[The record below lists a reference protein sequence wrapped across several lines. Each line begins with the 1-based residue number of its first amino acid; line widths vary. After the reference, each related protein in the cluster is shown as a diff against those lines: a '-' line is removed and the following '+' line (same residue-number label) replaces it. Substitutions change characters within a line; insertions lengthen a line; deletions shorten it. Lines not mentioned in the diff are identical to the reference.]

1 MVMEKHVPEGYKKT
15 EVGVIPV
22 DWEVLSIDELTLD
35 MQYAIVDGPF
45 GSNLKKIH
53 YKPSGIPILSS
64 GFVTSGKFISDNYNY
79 IDAEKFKKERR
90 SAVKGGDI
98 LMAKIG
104 ERCGAC
110 ALVPKEHPIGILSG
124 NSLKISIDEEKYS
137 KEYVVQALY
146 NEFSIGHFEK
156 IRASSG
162 QPAISIKNLKKYS
175 LALPSKRS
183 EQKAIA
189 TALSDVDNLISSLE
203 QLIEKK
209 NAIKQGTM
217 QELLTGRRRLKGF
230 GEGKRYKQTELGL
243 IPEDWE
249 IKSFGDVL
257 SVKHGKSQKEVEIE
271 NGKYPI
277 LATGGIIGW
286 SNSYLA
292 NTPSVLIGR
301 KGTID
306 KPQYMDTPFW
316 TVDTLFYTEINPSNC
331 AKYLYYIFK
340 LIPWY
345 SYNEASGVPSL
356 NATTIEK
363 IRKAFPSTKREQE
376 VISEAL
382 TLIDSE
388 IENLEA
394 KVDKYKQIKQGMMQN
409 LLTGRI
415 RLV

>member
-1 MVMEKHVPEGYKKT
+1 MEKHIPKGYKKT
-15 EVGVIPV
+15 EVGVIPE
-22 DWEVLSIDELTLD
+22 DWVVTS
-35 MQYAIVDGPF
+35 
-45 GSNLKKIH
+45 LKKISVIKRGASPRPINSPRWFSNQGRGWVRISDVTKANTYLMNVSQH
-53 YKPSGIPILSS
+53 LSPIGEQNSVAVEASDLIMSICATVGVPIILGIPACIHD
-64 GFVTSGKFISDNYNY
+64 GFVLFKNYEQILEKMFFFYFLKNY
-79 IDAEKFKKERR
+79 
-90 SAVKGGDI
+90 S
-98 LMAKIG
+98 
-104 ERCGAC
+104 
-110 ALVPKEHPIGILSG
+110 S
-124 NSLKISIDEEKYS
+124 S
-137 KEYVVQALY
+137 
-146 NEFSIGHFEK
+146 
-156 IRASSG
+156 ASSKG
-162 QPAISIKNLKKYS
+162 QSGTQKNLNTSIVGNILIPVPQKT
-175 LALPSKRS
+175 

-189 TALSDVDNLISSLE
+189 TALSDVDNLITSLE

-209 NAIKQGTM
+209 KAIKQGTM

-230 GEGKRYKQTELGL
+230 GKGKGHKQTELGM

-331 AKYLYYIFK
+331 AKYLYYLFK

>member
-1 MVMEKHVPEGYKKT
+1 MEKHVPEGYKKT

-156 IRASSG
+156 
-162 QPAISIKNLKKYS
+162 
-175 LALPSKRS
+175 
-183 EQKAIA
+183 
-189 TALSDVDNLISSLE
+189 
-203 QLIEKK
+203 
-209 NAIKQGTM
+209 
-217 QELLTGRRRLKGF
+217 
-230 GEGKRYKQTELGL
+230 LGL
-243 IPEDWE
+243 R
-249 IKSFGDVL
+249 
-257 SVKHGKSQKEVEIE
+257 
-271 NGKYPI
+271 
-277 LATGGIIGW
+277 A
-286 SNSYLA
+286 A
-292 NTPSVLIGR
+292 NQR
-301 KGTID
+301 F
-306 KPQYMDTPFW
+306 Q
-316 TVDTLFYTEINPSNC
+316 
-331 AKYLYYIFK
+331 
-340 LIPWY
+340 
-345 SYNEASGVPSL
+345 
-356 NATTIEK
+356 
-363 IRKAFPSTKREQE
+363 
-376 VISEAL
+376 
-382 TLIDSE
+382 
-388 IENLEA
+388 
-394 KVDKYKQIKQGMMQN
+394 
-409 LLTGRI
+409 
-415 RLV
+415 